1 MTKVELELRVQ
12 ELEKELKEQAIE
24 KSLFED
30 FKGQNKAKT
39 EEIYR
44 VTQELK
50 KLKQKKE
57 EDDKRFKTLTDKFN
71 HLASLFDNYIKTFDD
86 TVAIN
91 DLFSRNIKRAQELI
105 NIKIKAFNGREE

>member
-50 KLKQKKE
+50 KLKLKKA
-57 EDDKRFKTLTDKFN
+57 EDDKRLETLTDKFN

-91 DLFSRNIKRAQELI
+91 DLFLRNIKRAQELI
-105 NIKIKAFNGREE
+105 NIKINAFNGREE